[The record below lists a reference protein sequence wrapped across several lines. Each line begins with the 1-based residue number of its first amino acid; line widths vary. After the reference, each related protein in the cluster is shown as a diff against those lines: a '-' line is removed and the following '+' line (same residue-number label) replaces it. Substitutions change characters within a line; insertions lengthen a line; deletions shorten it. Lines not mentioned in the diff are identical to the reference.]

1 MRSFAAL
8 AAAAA
13 LAGLSNADL
22 THSEK
27 AAELM
32 SANTKLAAAGFSC
45 ANLKPHLNKQD
56 CEYMSKIGIH
66 GQGENSLKPNGKAW
80 IGTQGPYTFK
90 FTNNAIHPA
99 ARPVTLILWTWE
111 NSQDYQAMCVNVRS
125 PKISVSL
132 PRPGDSITI
141 SLAENVTGAFASLD
155 GHETKLNNVGQV
167 DNTWG
172 EFNTAGNWATVDV
185 SREVNSKGHAMDIR
199 ASNGCV
205 SNLVTC
211 VFTCKD
217 PNVHSCG
224 TAGSYHLQNCGG
236 SNPGAHTD
244 NGGADGGCG
253 GWGGSKHLDVLL
265 RWAK

>member
-1 MRSFAAL
+1 MRAFAAI
-8 AAAAA
+8 AAVAA
-13 LAGLSNADL
+13 LVGFTNADL
-22 THSEK
+22 THSE
-27 AAELM
+27 M
-32 SANTKLAAAGFSC
+32 ANDTSVSTLAAGGFSC
-45 ANLKPHLNKQD
+45 AKLKPHLNKAD
-56 CEYMSKIGIH
+56 CEYMSKIGIR
-66 GQGENSLKPNGKAW
+66 GQGENALSPNGKAW

-99 ARPVTLILWTWE
+99 ARPVTLILWTWQ
-111 NSQDYQAMCVNVRS
+111 NAQDYQAMCVNVRA

-141 SLAENVTGAFASLD
+141 SLAAGVTGAFASLD
-155 GHETKLNNVGQV
+155 GHETRLNNVGQV

-172 EFNTAGNWATVDV
+172 EFNTGSYATFDV

-199 ASNGCV
+199 GSNGCV

-211 VFTCKD
+211 VFKCKD
-217 PNVHSCG
+217 ANARTCG
-224 TAGSYHLQNCGG
+224 AAGSYHLVNCGG
-236 SNPGAHTD
+236 KNPGAHTD

-253 GWGGSKHLDVLL
+253 GWGSGRKHLDVLL